1 MWGGREGTE
10 YDGSKDLL
18 AAHQRYAE
26 GIDTVAGYLNA
37 ATRSIPVCTTGGQ
50 DAASVIAGWGPD
62 VTYWL
67 R

>member
-1 MWGGREGTE
+1 MH
-10 YDGSKDLL
+10 L
-18 AAHQRYAE
+18 
-26 GIDTVAGYLNA
+26 TVAGYLNA
-37 ATRSIPVCTTGGQ
+37 ATRSIPVPGADGQ